1 MKVVMV
7 HSFVCA
13 EYDLESMEIEAI
25 GVVLI
30 CCFISFI
37 SSKSSLEVFFCNFNI
52 NAFEVRWTDISY
64 CTSET
69 FSNV

>member
-1 MKVVMV
+1 MV

-37 SSKSSLEVFFCNFNI
+37 SSKSSLEVFLQFQN
-52 NAFEVRWTDISY
+52 
-64 CTSET
+64 
-69 FSNV
+69 

>member
-37 SSKSSLEVFFCNFNI
+37 SSKSSLEVFLQFQN
-52 NAFEVRWTDISY
+52 
-64 CTSET
+64 
-69 FSNV
+69 